1 MSNDT
6 IRVRYVKSVAGY
18 APDQRQTVRSL
29 GFTRLH
35 QTIEKPD
42 TPDIRGMVN
51 KIRHLV
57 VIEGEGQIGGSDVH
71 TDEDE

>member
-1 MSNDT
+1 MSTDT
-6 IRVRYVKSVAGY
+6 IRVRYVKSADGY

-57 VIEGEGQIGGSDVH
+57 VIESEGQIGGSDIH
-71 TDEDE
+71 ADEDE